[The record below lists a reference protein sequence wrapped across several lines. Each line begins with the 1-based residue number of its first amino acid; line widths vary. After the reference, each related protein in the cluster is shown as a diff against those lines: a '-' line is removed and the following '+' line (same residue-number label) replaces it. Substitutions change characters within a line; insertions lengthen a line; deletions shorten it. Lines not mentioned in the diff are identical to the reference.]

1 MKYIIRNL
9 VLTLLLTVFLP
20 ACLQIQPNTRQPDG
34 NDVKAAPAT
43 ETIITK
49 TEIGSHLAQSNSP
62 LLFIQTDFDTYQIID
77 VKNNQHMP
85 FVPPGG
91 NQQYDLKNNLSP
103 SGSLMLFPINDQE
116 VIVMSMGSSKVVK
129 TFNFLGDSE
138 IFSPELAAKE
148 AQIAFPNLDFTGED
162 LEAAVTEAF
171 IASRLNFKWYKNDR
185 FLLGIE
191 VGDETSTF
199 LHLHDLQS
207 GESELLET
215 EGGIIEDYWVSPD
228 NKRIL
233 LKKGFLIDPLHW
245 EDDHYYLLDL
255 KEKSIVTIQMPD
267 DADMP
272 SIFWFS
278 SEYIGIIHQSEI
290 VGGKNFSLL
299 DINTMKSSLVV
310 PESFTGQNNSG
321 KNLLTLHQDRQNR
334 TTTMKIQELTG
345 ETVGSKEIEGIC
357 YIRAIVNEQICLLS
371 CETESFLFDLAT
383 FSLDPFNDL
392 IQTVSLAPDR
402 SQILVINRQYQTRI
416 CEPDLAECQKLVL
429 DGDPLE
435 IFWLPDSSGFLYR
448 SSSRLY
454 HYDLESNTYNILLS
468 SDLFSDYRNLNAV
481 WVNFVDPEPAN

>member
-1 MKYIIRNL
+1 
-9 VLTLLLTVFLP
+9 
-20 ACLQIQPNTRQPDG
+20 
-34 NDVKAAPAT
+34 
-43 ETIITK
+43 
-49 TEIGSHLAQSNSP
+49 
-62 LLFIQTDFDTYQIID
+62 
-77 VKNNQHMP
+77 MP

-91 NQQYDLKNNLSP
+91 NQQYNLKNNLSP

-148 AQIAFPNLDFTGED
+148 AQIVFPNLDFTGED

-255 KEKSIVTIQMPD
+255 KEKSIVAIQMPD

-310 PESFTGQNNSG
+310 PESGKIFSHCIKIDKPGQ
-321 KNLLTLHQDRQNR
+321 
-334 TTTMKIQELTG
+334 
-345 ETVGSKEIEGIC
+345 
-357 YIRAIVNEQICLLS
+357 
-371 CETESFLFDLAT
+371 
-383 FSLDPFNDL
+383 
-392 IQTVSLAPDR
+392 
-402 SQILVINRQYQTRI
+402 
-416 CEPDLAECQKLVL
+416 
-429 DGDPLE
+429 PL
-435 IFWLPDSSGFLYR
+435 
-448 SSSRLY
+448 
-454 HYDLESNTYNILLS
+454 
-468 SDLFSDYRNLNAV
+468 
-481 WVNFVDPEPAN
+481 